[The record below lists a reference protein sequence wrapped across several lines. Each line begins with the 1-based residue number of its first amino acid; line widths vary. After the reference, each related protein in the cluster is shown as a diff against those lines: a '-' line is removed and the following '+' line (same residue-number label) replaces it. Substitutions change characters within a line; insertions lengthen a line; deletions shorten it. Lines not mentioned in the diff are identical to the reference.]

1 MRQIINDFCFTQKSF
16 YFYLNSSNVL
26 RYDENHKYYN
36 YLIVKFLNNDNYFTK
51 IAYLLYNINMITFI
65 LGILILVF
73 GYIFYSRYV
82 DKVFSPDDR
91 LTPAHTHN
99 DGVDFIPIS
108 KNRNALIHLLNIAGM
123 GPIIGAVQGI
133 LFGPIAFI
141 LIPLGCIFAG
151 GVHDYFAGMLSVR
164 NRGVQVTGLIHKY
177 LGKTPFRIFMVI
189 VSIMLLLLATVF
201 VYTSGDLFT
210 ERFFGVKDFAITN
223 PIVLCSYIVILLY
236 FIIATLFPID
246 KIIGKF
252 YPILGILLIL
262 GTGLV
267 LAGFFINGVNLENF
281 SFKHFNIHPQN
292 LPLIPMF
299 FMTVSCGLLSGFHST
314 QATIISRTI
323 DKETDGKRIFYGM
336 MCIESLIA
344 IIWAAAAMDVYSTNL
359 VPQNL
364 IGTVNVVNII
374 ANKFV
379 PLNLAFAVTLAIII
393 LPITSGDTALRGL
406 RITIADA
413 LNLEQQKI
421 ANRLIIVIPIVI
433 CVLAVLIWAKI
444 NANSFSMIWRY
455 FTFFNQLIAIPTLG
469 CATVYLALNKKNY
482 WITLLPALFYVF
494 ITMSFI
500 FSEKIGFN
508 LPLKYAQI
516 IGFIL
521 TLITLIYLI
530 RHIKNT
536 HLQK

>member
-1 MRQIINDFCFTQKSF
+1 
-16 YFYLNSSNVL
+16 
-26 RYDENHKYYN
+26 
-36 YLIVKFLNNDNYFTK
+36 
-51 IAYLLYNINMITFI
+51 MITFI
-65 LGILILVF
+65 LGILILFF
-73 GYIFYSRYV
+73 GYVFYSRYI
-82 DKVFSPDDR
+82 DKVFTPDDNNP
-91 LTPAHTHN
+91 TPAN
-99 DGVDFIPIS
+99 KCKDNVDFIPLS
-108 KNRNALIHLLNIAGM
+108 KNKNALIHLLNIAGM

-141 LIPLGCIFAG
+141 LIPLGCVLAG
-151 GVHDYFAGMLSVR
+151 GVHDYFAGMLSIR
-164 NRGVQVTGLIHKY
+164 NKGAQITGLIHRY
-177 LGKTPFRIFMVI
+177 LGKQSFRIFMVI

-201 VYTSGDLFT
+201 VYTAGDLFT
-210 ERFFGVKDFAITN
+210 ERFFGVKDFGITN
-223 PIVLCSYIVILLY
+223 PICLCTYIVILLY
-236 FIIATLFPID
+236 FVFATLFPID

-252 YPILGILLIL
+252 YPVLGALLIL
-262 GTGLV
+262 GTGFVLV
-267 LAGFFINGVNLENF
+267 GFFINGINLENF
-281 SFKHFNIHPQN
+281 SFKNINLHPQN

-323 DKETDGKRIFYGM
+323 GKETDGRRIFYGM
-336 MCIESLIA
+336 MCLESLIA

-359 VPQNL
+359 VPQNM

-379 PLNLAFAVTLAIII
+379 PFHMAFAVTLAVII

-413 LNLEQQKI
+413 LNLEQKKI
-421 ANRLIIVIPIVI
+421 INRLVIVVPIVI
-433 CVLAVLIWAKI
+433 CVLSVLVWAKT

-455 FTFFNQLIAIPTLG
+455 FTFFNQLISIPTLC
-469 CATVYLALNKKNY
+469 CATIYLALNKKNY
-482 WITLLPALFYVF
+482 LITLLPALFYVF

-508 LPLKYAQI
+508 LPLKYAEI

-521 TLITLIYLI
+521 MLATLIYLML
-530 RHIKNT
+530 RIKKQDKS
-536 HLQK
+536 L

>member
-1 MRQIINDFCFTQKSF
+1 
-16 YFYLNSSNVL
+16 
-26 RYDENHKYYN
+26 
-36 YLIVKFLNNDNYFTK
+36 
-51 IAYLLYNINMITFI
+51 MITF
-65 LGILILVF
+65 LCGILILIL
-73 GYIFYSRYV
+73 GYIFYSKFV
-82 DKVFSPDDR
+82 EKTFAPDDR
-91 LTPAHTHN
+91 KTPAHKLS
-99 DGVDFIPIS
+99 DKIDYVPMKKG
-108 KNRNALIHLLNIAGM
+108 RNSLIHLLNIAGM

-164 NRGVQVTGLIHKY
+164 NKGAQIPMLIHKY
-177 LGKTPFRIFMVI
+177 LGHKAFHIFMVI

-201 VYTSGDLFT
+201 VYTAGDLFV
-210 ERFFGVKDFAITN
+210 ERFFGVKDFVISN
-223 PIVLCSYIVILLY
+223 PYVLGAYMVILLY
-236 FIIATLFPID
+236 FISATMFPID

-252 YPILGILLIL
+252 YPVLGLMLIL

-267 LAGFFINGVNLENF
+267 LAGFVINGVNLQNF
-281 SFKHFNIHPQN
+281 SLSNYNIHPN
-292 LPLIPMF
+292 HLPLIPMF

-323 DKETDGKRIFYGM
+323 DHEKDGKVVFYGM
-336 MCIESLIA
+336 MCLESLIA
-344 IIWAAAAMDVYSTNL
+344 IIWAAAAMDVYSLNM

-379 PLNLAFAVTLAIII
+379 PLNLAFLVTLAIII

-413 LNLEQQKI
+413 LNLEQKKI
-421 ANRLIIVIPIVI
+421 INRLIIVIPIVL
-433 CVLAVLIWAKI
+433 CVLTILIWAKT
-444 NANSFSMIWRY
+444 NAGSFSLIWRY
-455 FTFFNQLIAIPTLG
+455 FTFFNQLIAIPVLLCG
-469 CATVYLALNKKNY
+469 TVFLAKEGKNRL
-482 WITLLPALFYVF
+482 ITLIPALFYVF

-508 LPLKYAQI
+508 LPLKYAEI
-516 IGFIL
+516 IGIIL
-521 TLITLIYLI
+521 TFAVFIYI
-530 RHIKNT
+530 HRIIKQT
-536 HLQK
+536 ISSD

>member
-1 MRQIINDFCFTQKSF
+1 MT
-16 YFYLNSSNVL
+16 
-26 RYDENHKYYN
+26 
-36 YLIVKFLNNDNYFTK
+36 
-51 IAYLLYNINMITFI
+51 TFI
-65 LGILILVF
+65 LGITILIL

-82 DKVFSPDDR
+82 EKVFTPEDKQ
-91 LTPAHTHN
+91 TPAHKQQ
-99 DGVDFIPIS
+99 DGVDFVPMS
-108 KNRNALIHLLNIAGM
+108 KSRNSLIHLLNIAGM
-123 GPIIGAVQGI
+123 GPIIGAIQGI
-133 LFGPIAFI
+133 LFGPIAFL
-141 LIPLGCIFAG
+141 LIPLGCILAG
-151 GVHDYFAGMLSVR
+151 GVHDYFAGMLSIR
-164 NRGVQVTGLIHKY
+164 NRGSQITGLIHKY
-177 LGKTPFRIFMVI
+177 IGKGAFKIFMVI

-201 VYTSGDLFT
+201 VYTAGDLFA

-236 FIIATLFPID
+236 FVFATLFPID

-252 YPILGILLIL
+252 YPVLGLLLIL

-267 LAGFFINGVNLENF
+267 LGGFFINGVNLENF
-281 SFKHFNIHPQN
+281 SLSKYNMHPDN

-314 QATIISRTI
+314 QATIISRTV
-323 DKETDGKRIFYGM
+323 DKEEDGRRIFYGM
-336 MCIESLIA
+336 MCLESLIA
-344 IIWAAAAMDVYSTNL
+344 LIWAAAAMDVYSTNF
-359 VPQNL
+359 VPQN
-364 IGTVNVVNII
+364 IVGTVNVVNII

-379 PLNLAFAVTLAIII
+379 PFNLAFLVTLAVII

-413 LNLEQQKI
+413 LNLEQKKI
-421 ANRLIIVIPIVI
+421 VNRLVIVIPIVL
-433 CVLAVLIWAKI
+433 CVLSVLVWAKT

-455 FTFFNQLIAIPTLG
+455 FTFFNQLIAIPTLC
-469 CATVYLALNKKNY
+469 CATIFLALKKKNY
-482 WITLLPALFYVF
+482 LITLLPALFYVF